1 MENSLSDFMKY
12 KPDEL
17 DKYLR
22 EIQRDLTIRSGVNKK
37 LEKDVKT
44 SQANKLAVNNFMERY
59 DNTIEEQFNLLTSLN
74 EQLKNEI
81 NLHKELTEKSQEYS
95 KLLQSDRCVSL
106 RNKLKEIKVIKQE
119 LNTFLEERGIRA
131 PKI

>member
-44 SQANKLAVNNFMERY
+44 SEANKLAVNNFMERY

-95 KLLQSDRCVSL
+95 KLLESDRCVNL

>member
-1 MENSLSDFMKY
+1 
-12 KPDEL
+12 
-17 DKYLR
+17 
-22 EIQRDLTIRSGVNKK
+22 
-37 LEKDVKT
+37 
-44 SQANKLAVNNFMERY
+44 MERY

-74 EQLKNEI
+74 EQLKKEI

-95 KLLQSDRCVSL
+95 KLLESDRCVNL

>member
-44 SQANKLAVNNFMERY
+44 SEANKLAVNNFMERY

>member
-44 SQANKLAVNNFMERY
+44 SEANKLAVNNFMERY

-74 EQLKNEI
+74 EQLKKEI

-95 KLLQSDRCVSL
+95 KLLESDRCVNL

>member
-1 MENSLSDFMKY
+1 MENNLADFIKY

-22 EIQRDLTIRSGVNKK
+22 EIQRDLKIRSDVNKK
-37 LEKDVKT
+37 LEKHVKT
-44 SQANKLAVNNFMERY
+44 SEANKLVVNNFMERY
-59 DNTIEEQFNLLTSLN
+59 DNTIEEQFKLLTSLN
-74 EQLKNEI
+74 EQFKKEI

-95 KLLQSDRCVSL
+95 KLLHSDRCVKL

>member
-44 SQANKLAVNNFMERY
+44 SEANKLAVNNFMERY

-74 EQLKNEI
+74 EQLKKEI

>member
-1 MENSLSDFMKY
+1 MEKSLSDFIKY

-22 EIQRDLTIRSGVNKK
+22 EIQRDITIRSDVNKK

-44 SQANKLAVNNFMERY
+44 SEANKLVVNNFMERY
-59 DNTIEEQFNLLTSLN
+59 DNTIEEQFNLLASLN
-74 EQLKNEI
+74 EQLKKEI
-81 NLHKELTEKSQEYS
+81 VLHKELTEKSQEYN
-95 KLLQSDRCVSL
+95 KLLKSDRCVNL
-106 RNKLKEIKVIKQE
+106 RNKLKQIKVIKQE
-119 LNTFLEERGIRA
+119 LNTFLEERGIPA